1 MYATK
6 ISQEISCKDGT
17 ITKYNICTY
26 REGITIYGKHN
37 SAYNEWRT
45 LAHDLEK

>member
-6 ISQEISCKDGT
+6 ISKEISCKDGT
-17 ITKYNICTY
+17 ITKDNICSY
-26 REGITIYGKHN
+26 HEGITIYRKNN
-37 SAYNEWRT
+37 SAYSEWRT